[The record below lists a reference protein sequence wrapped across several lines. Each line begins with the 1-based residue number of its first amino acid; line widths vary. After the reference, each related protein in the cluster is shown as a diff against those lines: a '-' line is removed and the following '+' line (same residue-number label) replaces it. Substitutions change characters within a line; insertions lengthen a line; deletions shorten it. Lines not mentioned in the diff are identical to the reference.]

1 MWGAF
6 PLYFALLTMVSPIE
20 VVAHR
25 IVWSLA
31 FLILVV
37 SVTRR
42 WADVVQAV
50 RSRRTLGLLAL
61 GAICVSIN
69 WTTYVWAIG
78 HGYVVESSLGYFMNP
93 LLAVLLGVIVFRERL
108 RRGQWI
114 AVMFAAAA
122 LVVLTMSV
130 GHFPIVGLVIALSFA
145 FYGLMKKLAGVSGM
159 ASLTVETT
167 LLLPVALTVIGVMNA
182 AGATGFGS
190 LGWGT
195 SLLMVLLGPITAV
208 PLIAFGA
215 AANRLP
221 LSTIGL
227 MQYITP
233 MSAFILGIT
242 VFGEHQTPA
251 EWAGFGLVWIGLIVF
266 AVDAFRAT
274 RPSRLDP
281 LEVGDTV

>member
-6 PLYFALLTMVSPIE
+6 PLYFALLTRISPVE

-31 FLILVV
+31 FLVIVV
-37 SVTRR
+37 SLTRT
-42 WADVVQAV
+42 WGDVRRAV
-50 RSRRTLGLLAL
+50 GSRRTLGLLSLA
-61 GAICVSIN
+61 AVFVSIN

-78 HGYVVESSLGYFMNP
+78 HGLVVEASLGYFMNP
-93 LLAVLLGVIVFRERL
+93 LLAVLLGVVVFRERL
-108 RRGQWI
+108 RRAQWI
-114 AVMFAAAA
+114 AVICAAAA
-122 LVVLTMSV
+122 LVVLTLAL
-130 GHFPIVGLVIALSFA
+130 GRFPFVGLVIALSFA
-145 FYGLMKKLAGVSGM
+145 FYSLMKKLAGVSGM

-167 LLLPVALTVIGVMNA
+167 ILLPIALGTIVIISS
-182 AGATGFGS
+182 AGGSSFTS

-195 SLLMVLLGPITAV
+195 TALMVLLGPLTAI

-266 AVDAFRAT
+266 AIDAVRAS
-274 RPSRLDP
+274 RPTPIDRLE
-281 LEVGDTV
+281 LVDTV